1 MGKTQSIK
9 IRIPFYDT
17 DAMGVVHHAS
27 YLHYLENARIE
38 WLREN
43 GLSYAK
49 MQEDKV
55 HLPVIEINIRYRKP
69 CRFDDVI
76 EIIATPSMSGMRMIF
91 DYQIKKDT
99 GELVLNATTEHV
111 LVDENLKMREPPVE
125 LIKKIK
131 GV

>member
-1 MGKTQSIK
+1 
-9 IRIPFYDT
+9 
-17 DAMGVVHHAS
+17 MGVVHHAS